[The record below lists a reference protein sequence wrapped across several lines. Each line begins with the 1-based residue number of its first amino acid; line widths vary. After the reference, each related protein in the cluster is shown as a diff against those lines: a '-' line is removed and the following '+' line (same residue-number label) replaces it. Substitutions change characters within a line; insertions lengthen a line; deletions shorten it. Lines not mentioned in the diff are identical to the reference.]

1 MIALTLFSRHF
12 CIGPESASEAD
23 DDRSTSDEDDQRALL
38 SPQGRRNEENI
49 SGYAVRI
56 ALVEAQISP
65 MKIGEV
71 IQNREERLCEEHEER
86 DEVDDDDEERA
97 EKDETE
103 KEEDVIAFSAF
114 NAAEAKKLT
123 KINLL
128 SECRRLFALGVEA
141 FSQTPSVE
149 DAKRMRE
156 DDWKKFKDILIR
168 HINVTSG
175 ERIAEAPKPKPTR
188 ALVTSDPITSGT
200 SKCSFAKEELDG
212 KSMELLK

>member
-12 CIGPESASEAD
+12 YLGAESASEAD

-103 KEEDVIAFSAF
+103 KEEDVIALRF
-114 NAAEAKKLT
+114 
-123 KINLL
+123 
-128 SECRRLFALGVEA
+128 RRSMQL
-141 FSQTPSVE
+141 
-149 DAKRMRE
+149 RR
-156 DDWKKFKDILIR
+156 
-168 HINVTSG
+168 
-175 ERIAEAPKPKPTR
+175 
-188 ALVTSDPITSGT
+188 
-200 SKCSFAKEELDG
+200 
-212 KSMELLK
+212 KS